1 MQSPRVKTNELQSF
15 KLLQYIKKFVP
26 ELEAKTFIFSMGTT
40 LAFKG
45 NATVFNLVFYSFL
58 SSKLQIG

>member
-1 MQSPRVKTNELQSF
+1 M
-15 KLLQYIKKFVP
+15 KKFVP
-26 ELEAKTFIFSMGTT
+26 KLEAKTFIFSMGTT